1 MRGNWLI
8 LRIENKAKLMR
19 ECGPADNGGQPRQ
32 FRNAISN
39 LTASHDPFS
48 NESDRQLID
57 LFEHDLFE
65 KPVSALR

>member
-1 MRGNWLI
+1 
-8 LRIENKAKLMR
+8 MR

-48 NESDRQLID
+48 NESDRQPID

-65 KPVSALR
+65 KPVSRLR